1 MKPLRTLIGPV
12 LIAALAITGVTAAQA
27 RAETSDL
34 AKFLIGI
41 AAFAAIASAIDNDA
55 NTQVSTTQTQD
66 NYHGVRR
73 YDHNKRY
80 KQRYALPARC
90 LRFFRTPRGDQ
101 RLFSARCLERKT
113 ERLAKLPKDCRRTV
127 LTRQGRKWA
136 LAPRCLRRAGFY
148 IVYPRDRSYAG
159 DRNYRDYR
167 SGTHIV
173 WGN

>member
-12 LIAALAITGVTAAQA
+12 LIAALVITGVSAAQA

-41 AAFAAIASAIDNDA
+41 AALAAIASAIDNDSSA
-55 NTQVSTTQTQD
+55 QASTTQTQD
-66 NYHGVRR
+66 QYYGSRR
-73 YDHNKRY
+73 YHDQRRY
-80 KQRYALPARC
+80 RKSFALPARC
-90 LRFFRTPRGDQ
+90 LRIFRTPRGER
-101 RLFSARCLERKT
+101 RLFSARCIDRNT

-127 LTRQGRKWA
+127 LTRQGRTWA
-136 LAPRCLRRAGFY
+136 LSPRCLRRAGFY
-148 IVYPRDRSYAG
+148 IVQPRDRSYAG